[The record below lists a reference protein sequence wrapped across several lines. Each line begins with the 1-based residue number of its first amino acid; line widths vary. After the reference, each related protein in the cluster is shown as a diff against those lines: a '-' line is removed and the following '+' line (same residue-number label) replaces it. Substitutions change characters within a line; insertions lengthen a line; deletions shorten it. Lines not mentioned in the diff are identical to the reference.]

1 MDTFEKIKECRI
13 CGCNDINVVIAL
25 GEQFIA
31 SRFPNYGDF
40 STPKVEISLCVC
52 KNKNCG
58 LLQLYETVNQSE
70 LYEYEY
76 GYRSGINN
84 SMRQHLKNYKDE
96 IEKHVELN
104 DGDYILDIGS
114 NDSTMLSF
122 YSENYNRIGIDPTGK
137 QFEEYYKNIELIPT
151 YFSKEVFKNKYGNNK
166 CKIISSISMFYD
178 LPKPVEFAKDIY
190 ECLHEDGIWTCEQS
204 YLLTMIER
212 NSIDT
217 ICHEHLEYY
226 CLKQIKY
233 IADLAGFKII
243 NVLFNDCN
251 GGSFRIYMAK
261 KSSEK
266 YEENHYLIN
275 KILQEEIDYGFENKD
290 FYEKFIK
297 SCDSEIN
304 KLKNFINLMNKDGKN
319 VFIYGASTKGNTLL
333 QYANISEDIVP
344 YAVERNI
351 RKINKMT
358 STGIKIIGEDEMRNI
373 KPNYLLVLPY
383 HFKEEIIK
391 REEDYLNSGGQLIF
405 PFPKFEIYSSKPK
418 LLITGSDGFIGSYVK
433 ERFSDYTIYGINR
446 STKIIE
452 KNVHKLEFDMNDKII
467 LENIINTIKPNVIVH
482 LAGISSAEYCFKNP
496 LESIFNNGVLTAY
509 LCDIIHRN
517 KLNIKLFNASS
528 SEIFKGH
535 INFTAHDNEKFKYHD
550 HPYSISKIMGQSIIE
565 FYRET
570 YSLPFSNGIIF
581 TTESYKKS
589 DKFLLNKIAKHIE
602 QFKSTKEILLLGN
615 LKSYRNIIHPID
627 VANAI
632 YYIIK
637 QETGDNYLICNTD
650 ESCSIFDLVVKLYNK
665 ADIKLI
671 NNTSDNILYDE
682 VTNET
687 VIKIEN
693 IKHIEDNIINIKGY
707 TENLLKLGWKPQYN
721 IDHILNEIIAKK

>member
-243 NVLFNDCN
+243 NVL
-251 GGSFRIYMAK
+251 
-261 KSSEK
+261 
-266 YEENHYLIN
+266 LIVMVVVLEYIWQKN
-275 KILQEEIDYGFENKD
+275 LQ
-290 FYEKFIK
+290 
-297 SCDSEIN
+297 
-304 KLKNFINLMNKDGKN
+304 KNMK
-319 VFIYGASTKGNTLL
+319 
-333 QYANISEDIVP
+333 
-344 YAVERNI
+344 
-351 RKINKMT
+351 
-358 STGIKIIGEDEMRNI
+358 KIII
-373 KPNYLLVLPY
+373 
-383 HFKEEIIK
+383 
-391 REEDYLNSGGQLIF
+391 
-405 PFPKFEIYSSKPK
+405 
-418 LLITGSDGFIGSYVK
+418 
-433 ERFSDYTIYGINR
+433 
-446 STKIIE
+446 
-452 KNVHKLEFDMNDKII
+452 
-467 LENIINTIKPNVIVH
+467 
-482 LAGISSAEYCFKNP
+482 
-496 LESIFNNGVLTAY
+496 
-509 LCDIIHRN
+509 
-517 KLNIKLFNASS
+517 
-528 SEIFKGH
+528 
-535 INFTAHDNEKFKYHD
+535 
-550 HPYSISKIMGQSIIE
+550 
-565 FYRET
+565 
-570 YSLPFSNGIIF
+570 
-581 TTESYKKS
+581 
-589 DKFLLNKIAKHIE
+589 
-602 QFKSTKEILLLGN
+602 
-615 LKSYRNIIHPID
+615 
-627 VANAI
+627 
-632 YYIIK
+632 
-637 QETGDNYLICNTD
+637 
-650 ESCSIFDLVVKLYNK
+650 
-665 ADIKLI
+665 
-671 NNTSDNILYDE
+671 
-682 VTNET
+682 
-687 VIKIEN
+687 
-693 IKHIEDNIINIKGY
+693 
-707 TENLLKLGWKPQYN
+707 
-721 IDHILNEIIAKK
+721 